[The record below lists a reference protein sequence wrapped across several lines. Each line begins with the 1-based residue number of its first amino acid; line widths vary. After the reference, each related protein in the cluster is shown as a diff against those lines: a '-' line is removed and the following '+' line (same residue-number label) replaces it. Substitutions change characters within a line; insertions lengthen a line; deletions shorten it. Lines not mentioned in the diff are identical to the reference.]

1 MAKEI
6 LEMEVKSNIGEVAEG
21 VDKASTATKE
31 LSKNTKDAGESAK
44 KASKGFGTLVKS
56 LGIIGLLASAFTALK
71 EAMGK
76 NQKVIDILNT
86 AMTSVSIVFNDFF
99 KLIEGNIGTIIGHFK
114 DLFENP
120 VEKIKELG
128 IAITEGLV
136 DRFME
141 LLDVVGLVGKSL
153 VQLVIGDFS
162 GALDTIKQAGRETVD
177 VFTGVDESL
186 ESVVETIT
194 AYTKETIKQADA
206 ITQTAKAADRAAV
219 QFAML
224 NAQFLKDAELQ
235 RQIRDDETKTFEE
248 RIEANNKLNDILAE
262 QQELQR
268 EQVQIGITAA
278 QQQYDIN
285 ASEENFIALQ
295 ESKVAMLELEET
307 ITGQLS
313 EQKTNQVSLEKE
325 LLETQN
331 QLRAEG
337 LAGMERELEEL
348 QTAYDLKLEMAR
360 KAGVDTTAITAQ
372 YEKEVTKIKKTEAEK
387 QESFEKAKKDMQLDM
402 ANQGLQI
409 LGDAAG
415 EGTAI
420 AKAAAIAQ
428 ATISGVQGV
437 QNAFTAANANI
448 GATAGSF
455 GAYPVTMAALAGTF
469 AAMNIAKIASSGSGG
484 GGGSSIPSAPTA
496 SAQTPA
502 PQMMS
507 GSFDLTGGQAVEPTR
522 AYVVSDDITSSQDGL
537 AIIRRRATI

>member
-1 MAKEI
+1 
-6 LEMEVKSNIGEVAEG
+6 MEVKSNIGEVAEG

-194 AYTKETIKQADA
+194 AYTTETLKQADA

-248 RIEANNKLNDILAE
+248 RIEANNKLNTILEE
-262 QQELQR
+262 QQKLQR